1 MIVLRKEAFD
11 LLAKE
16 LKYTGLLIMAAL
28 IIFKIAFFKENLAV
42 LLRNVL
48 SLFWMFVLPGYFIM
62 LYWAEKLDFM
72 ERFIIGIALS
82 AGVIGIS
89 SYYIGLMGL
98 NMRYHAFIL
107 PFLLILTG
115 FIVFYNKKNNY
126 SKEHK

>member
-1 MIVLRKEAFD
+1 MLRKEAFD